1 MTNKYLYPLLGI
13 GFTVCAFA
21 VIATNYDKI
30 CRSFSNKEAIPKAL
44 VNVTET
50 EYSMDTEKPEKKQ
63 KTKENEA
70 MHTIHDTIQEYQH
83 MNAYS
88 IVDVSQFA
96 KTDLKK
102 MFTVSKISNSVFKRM
117 YKKSYKE
124 NCTVPKDSL
133 RYIRILHTDLDGN
146 TRIGELVVNKS
157 IADDVKTIFYKL
169 YLHGYPIE
177 KMVLVDEYEADD
189 NASMADNNSSSFN
202 YRVVEGTNHL
212 SKHSLG
218 LAIDINPR
226 YNPYIHTLNG
236 QTVCSPEN
244 GSDYVDRTKDF
255 PYKID
260 TEDYAYKLFLK
271 YGFSWGGSWNN
282 SKDYQHFQVDAE

>member
-1 MTNKYLYPLLGI
+1 MANKYLYSLLGI

-21 VIATNYDKI
+21 VIATNYDKLSG
-30 CRSFSNKEAIPKAL
+30 SFSNKETVPNGL
-44 VNVTET
+44 MTVTET
-50 EYSMDTEKPEKKQ
+50 DYPITSENPHTKR
-63 KTKENEA
+63 KTKEKDA
-70 MHTIHDTIQEYQH
+70 MHTIHDTIQDYRH
-83 MNAYS
+83 KNAYS
-88 IVDVSQFA
+88 IVDVSEFS
-96 KTDLKK
+96 KSDIKK
-102 MFTVSKISNSVFKRM
+102 LFTISDISDEVFKRM

-124 NCTVPKDSL
+124 NCTVPRDTL
-133 RYIRILHTDLDGN
+133 RYIRVLHKDIEGN

-169 YLHGYPIE
+169 YLHDYPIE
-177 KMVLVDEYEADD
+177 KMVLVDAYDADD

-202 YRVVEGTNHL
+202 YRVVEGTTHL

-244 GSDYVDRTKDF
+244 GNDYVDRTKDF

-260 TEDYAYKLFLK
+260 TDDYAYKLFLE
-271 YGFSWGGSWNN
+271 YGFSWGGNWNS
-282 SKDYQHFQVDAE
+282 SKDYQHFQIDAE

>member
-1 MTNKYLYPLLGI
+1 MTNKHLYSLLGI
-13 GFTVCAFA
+13 GFTIFSFA
-21 VIATNYDKI
+21 AIATNYDKI
-30 CRSFSNKEAIPKAL
+30 TRSFSNKETVSPAL
-44 VNVTET
+44 VTET
-50 EYSMDTEKPEKKQ
+50 ETQPPITKGNSKMPKNS
-63 KTKENEA
+63 KENEA
-70 MHTIHDTIQEYQH
+70 MYTIHDAIQKYKH
-83 MNAYS
+83 MHAYS
-88 IVDVSQFA
+88 IIDVSQFA
-96 KTDLKK
+96 KNDLKK
-102 MFTVSKISNSVFKRM
+102 MFTVSKISNSIFKRM

-133 RYIRILHTDLDGN
+133 RYIRVLHMDMDGN

-157 IADDVKTIFYKL
+157 IADDVKTIFFKL
-169 YLHGYPIE
+169 YLHDYPIE
-177 KMVLVDEYEADD
+177 KMVLVDEYDADD

-236 QTVCSPEN
+236 QSVCSPEN
-244 GSDYVDRTKDF
+244 GSDYVDRDKEF

-260 TEDYAYKLFLK
+260 SKDYAYKLFLK
-271 YGFSWGGSWNN
+271 YGFSWGGNWNT
-282 SKDYQHFQVDAE
+282 SKDYQHFQVDTE